1 MRAENRDIRE
11 MQRDLHEKEKKQTD
25 QKGGTLSAK
34 EEPIFRKG
42 DEGTVHEMNCKLIF
56 SLKK

>member
-34 EEPIFRKG
+34 EEPDLIKEKREQFHQ
-42 DEGTVHEMNCKLIF
+42 VKL
-56 SLKK
+56 